1 MEEEITKKIYIVGAG
16 LAGLSAAVNAKKKG
30 FSIGVFES
38 TSFAGGRCRS
48 FPDNRMGI
56 EIDNGNH
63 IVLSANENFYELC
76 KLINSQNT
84 IKKLNPSFNF
94 FDIEKK
100 KFWSMDLTN
109 KEVIKLIFNKNKRIP
124 GSTIKDYITFLKFLV
139 VNKNDKVFNLTSKSN
154 IYKSF
159 WEPFTLGIMNTS
171 PEEAS
176 AKILSNVLK
185 KTLFRGE
192 KFCHIYQ
199 PKINWNKTLIEPSLN
214 FLNNKETR
222 VNFNFTLKKII
233 VEKKRITSLIF
244 NKKVCKINPE
254 DHVIFALPLTSFANF
269 FPEYQIPSEFNT
281 ILNIHYKLPKSIL
294 NLFKKEIIGL
304 INSFSHWIFVKD
316 RHISVTISDANN
328 LQQIPSDEIAKLVWT
343 EICIFLGKQI
353 LLKEFR
359 VIKEKKAT
367 YAQSPENNF
376 LIKNISKLPTNLS
389 LAGDWTQTDL
399 PCTIE
404 GSILSGK
411 KAVELLEF

>member
-1 MEEEITKKIYIVGAG
+1 MEEDITKKIYIVGAG
-16 LAGLSAAVNAKKKG
+16 LAGLSAAINAKERG
-30 FSIGVFES
+30 FSVNVFES

-48 FPDNRMGI
+48 FPDNKMGI

-76 KLINSQNT
+76 RLINSQNT
-84 IKKLNPSFNF
+84 IKTLNPSFNF
-94 FDIEKK
+94 FDIKKK
-100 KFWSMDLTN
+100 KFWSLDLSN
-109 KEVIKLIFNKNKRIP
+109 RAIIKLIFNKNKRIP
-124 GSTIKDYITFLKFLV
+124 GSTIKDYLTFLKFFI
-139 VNKNDKVFNLTSKSN
+139 VNKNDKVSELTRKSN

-185 KTLFRGE
+185 KTLFKGE

-214 FLNNKETR
+214 FLNNKKTR
-222 VNFNFTLKKII
+222 IKFNYTLKKIVI
-233 VEKKRITSLIF
+233 ENKKIASLIF
-244 NKKVCKINPE
+244 DKKVCEINPG
-254 DHVIFALPLTSFANF
+254 DHVIFALPLTGFGKF
-269 FPEYQIPSEFNT
+269 FPEYQIPSKFNT
-281 ILNIHYKLPKSIL
+281 ILNIHYKLPESIL
-294 NLFKKEIIGL
+294 KLFKKEIIGL
-304 INSFSHWIFVKD
+304 INSLSHWIFVKD
-316 RHISVTISDANN
+316 KHISVTVSDANN
-328 LQQIPSDEIAKLVWT
+328 LQQIPSDEIAKLVWN
-343 EICIFLGKQI
+343 EICVFLDKKI

-367 YAQSPENNF
+367 YTQSPENNF
-376 LIKNISKLPTNLS
+376 LIKKISKLPTNLS
-389 LAGDWTQTDL
+389 LAGDWTQNDL

-411 KAVELLEF
+411 KAVELLKF

>member
-1 MEEEITKKIYIVGAG
+1 MFLNPQVLLEEDVV
-16 LAGLSAAVNAKKKG
+16 L
-30 FSIGVFES
+30 
-38 TSFAGGRCRS
+38 

-94 FDIEKK
+94 LILRK

-185 KTLFRGE
+185 
-192 KFCHIYQ
+192 
-199 PKINWNKTLIEPSLN
+199 N
-214 FLNNKETR
+214 
-222 VNFNFTLKKII
+222 II
-233 VEKKRITSLIF
+233 
-244 NKKVCKINPE
+244 
-254 DHVIFALPLTSFANF
+254 
-269 FPEYQIPSEFNT
+269 
-281 ILNIHYKLPKSIL
+281 
-294 NLFKKEIIGL
+294 
-304 INSFSHWIFVKD
+304 
-316 RHISVTISDANN
+316 
-328 LQQIPSDEIAKLVWT
+328 
-343 EICIFLGKQI
+343 
-353 LLKEFR
+353 
-359 VIKEKKAT
+359 
-367 YAQSPENNF
+367 
-376 LIKNISKLPTNLS
+376 
-389 LAGDWTQTDL
+389 
-399 PCTIE
+399 
-404 GSILSGK
+404 
-411 KAVELLEF
+411 